1 MELQAL
7 SWKITAHAV
16 TSSQIAFYLYI
27 PLHSRQAGIPPL
39 PLHKLHAYI
48 PPRWHT
54 PSLSKAKSLPWTAQ
68 VNFYLEVL
76 RGKKGTLR
84 EKSAHCHKQ

>member
-27 PLHSRQAGIPPL
+27 PLHSRQAGIPPSPSINYTHTSS
-39 PLHKLHAYI
+39 PLAYAI
-48 PPRWHT
+48 AVKSKELAMDGT
-54 PSLSKAKSLPWTAQ
+54 SKFLYGSLK
-68 VNFYLEVL
+68 
-76 RGKKGTLR
+76 GKKGTLR